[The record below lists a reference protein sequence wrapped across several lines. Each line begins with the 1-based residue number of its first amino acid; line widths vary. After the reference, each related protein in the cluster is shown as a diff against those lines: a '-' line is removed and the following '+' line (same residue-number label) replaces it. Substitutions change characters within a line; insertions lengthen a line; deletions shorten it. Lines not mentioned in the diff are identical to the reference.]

1 MDRLA
6 RDVIA
11 QLPLAEAV
19 LLVWSHLADETFLR
33 DLFEDHR
40 GRCYQ
45 KVLTFPVLVSL
56 IADALLEHGGSG
68 RQSFERAA
76 EDGQLLASIQAAYGK
91 LGRIP
96 IPLSEALLTHG
107 TERLRALFPEG
118 TTSPVPPSL
127 RGFSAVILDGKAIKQ
142 VARRLKPLRG
152 VTGGVLGGKA
162 LVALALDSGLAVAM
176 SAHPDGEANEIR
188 LVPEVLPQVRRVV
201 PGARLWVAD
210 SQFCDLEQTS
220 RFTAEG
226 DHFLV
231 RYHPKVHFHADPD
244 RPARGGRDRRGLPY
258 VEEWGWL
265 GGEGDRRRRY
275 VRRITLRRPG
285 QEDVAVVTDLLEP
298 DRYPAVDLLELYLGR
313 WGIERM
319 FQQVTEVFRLQRLI
333 GGTPQATVFQ
343 CAFCLLLYNVIQV
356 VRAQVAVARGY
367 EPERVSTEKL
377 FGDVQRELIAWSVVI
392 DPPARVAG
400 SEWPRTASLITG
412 RLKDLLGSVWSDR
425 WLKAP
430 AKKCSAPPARRKL
443 PGNHTSVHRILEEH
457 RNERKVVQQPKR

>member
-6 RDVIA
+6 REVIA
-11 QLPLAEAV
+11 RLPLAEAV
-19 LLVWSHLADETFLR
+19 LLVWSHLADETFLL
-33 DLFEDHR
+33 DLFEAHR

-76 EDGQLLASIQAAYGK
+76 EDGQLRASIQAAYGK
-91 LGRIP
+91 LGRLP
-96 IPLSEALLTHG
+96 IPLSEALLAHG
-107 TERLRALFPEG
+107 TERLRALFPED
-118 TTSPVPPSL
+118 TTSPVPRSL
-127 RGFSAVILDGKAIKQ
+127 GGLSVVILDGKAIKQ

-162 LVALALDSGLAVAM
+162 LVALVPDSGLAVAM

-201 PGARLWVAD
+201 SGARLWVAD
-210 SQFCDLEQTS
+210 SQFCDLEQTA

-231 RYHPKVHFHADPD
+231 RYHPKVHSHADPD
-244 RPARGGRDRRGLPY
+244 RPAGGGHDRRGLTY

-265 GGEGDRRRRY
+265 GGERDHRRRY

-356 VRAQVAVARGY
+356 VRAHVAVARGY
-367 EPERVSTEKL
+367 EPERISTEKL
-377 FGDVQRELIAWSVVI
+377 FNDVQRELISWSVLVE
-392 DPPARVAG
+392 PPVRVG
-400 SEWPRTASLITG
+400 GFEQPGTAPLITR
-412 RLKDLLGSVWSDR
+412 RLRELLGSVWSDR

-430 AKKCSAPPARRKL
+430 VKKCSAPPARRKL
-443 PGNHTSVHRILEEH
+443 RGNHSSVHRILEDH
-457 RNERKVVQQPKR
+457 RNQQKVVQRPKR